1 MANLRS
7 VLIALVSIFIL
18 VPTTALAADWR
29 LTEVRGA
36 VRVAV
41 PARPVAHG
49 VVGQV
54 LPVGSSITTGGDGRA
69 IITNGDQRIVVSPN
83 SRTTLAPEAGG
94 FTRILQDLG
103 SALFQVDRRR
113 QPHFRVETPLLAA
126 VVKGTTFTVSVEP
139 QGDQVQVAEGLV
151 EVRANSGNSVGD
163 VAAGATAQVSR
174 AQPGALE
181 ISTPSAAV
189 TLEVASLTLAPI
201 DYSEV
206 SGGLVENVVV
216 ERPGAVAAAMGDRS
230 PGNGGPVR
238 DAVSGNAAQGG
249 SGIVASL
256 AELGNGGAGI
266 GGAGGNTGRG
276 NPVLGNVGNGSGNSG
291 GNTGGSPG
299 NGNSGGNV
307 GDNPGNGNGGGNA
320 GGNPGNGN
328 SGGSTGGNPGNGNGV
343 GNAGGGPGNGNSGGS
358 TRGDPGN
365 GNGGGSTGG
374 NPGNGNSGGNAGGDP
389 GNGNSG
395 GSTGSNPGKTYS

>member
-1 MANLRS
+1 M
-7 VLIALVSIFIL
+7 
-18 VPTTALAADWR
+18 
-29 LTEVRGA
+29 RGA

-41 PARPVAHG
+41 PARPVAPG
-49 VVGQV
+49 VVGQL

-69 IITNGDQRIVVSPN
+69 VITNGDQRIVVSPN
-83 SRTTLAPEAGG
+83 SRTTLAPETGG

-139 QGDQVQVAEGLV
+139 QGDQVHVAEGLV

-189 TLEVASLTLAPI
+189 TLEVASLTLAPL

-216 ERPGAVAAAMGDRS
+216 ERPGAVAVAGGPS
-230 PGNGGPVR
+230 PDNGGLATE
-238 DAVSGNAAQGG
+238 AVSGNAAQGG
-249 SGIVASL
+249 GNVVASL

-266 GGAGGNTGRG
+266 GGGGNSGRG
-276 NPVLGNVGNGSGNSG
+276 NPVVGNVGNGGGNAGGNPGNGDGG
-291 GNTGGSPG
+291 GNTGGNPG
-299 NGNSGGNV
+299 NGNGGGNV
-307 GDNPGNGNGGGNA
+307 GGNPGNGGGNA

-328 SGGSTGGNPGNGNGV
+328 GGGNPGDNPGNGNGGGNVGGNPGNGGGNAGGNSGNGNGGGNAGDTPGNGNGGGNPGNGNGDS
-343 GNAGGGPGNGNSGGS
+343 GGGREGEGEGG
-358 TRGDPGN
+358 RGR
-365 GNGGGSTGG
+365 GGRGES
-374 NPGNGNSGGNAGGDP
+374 D
-389 GNGNSG
+389 
-395 GSTGSNPGKTYS
+395 